1 MKNKAINSKG
11 LNEKQKKQ
19 KKQENTKNMT
29 RLQTLGGRTS

>member
-11 LNEKQKKQ
+11 LNEKQKK
-19 KKQENTKNMT
+19 KKQENTQNMT